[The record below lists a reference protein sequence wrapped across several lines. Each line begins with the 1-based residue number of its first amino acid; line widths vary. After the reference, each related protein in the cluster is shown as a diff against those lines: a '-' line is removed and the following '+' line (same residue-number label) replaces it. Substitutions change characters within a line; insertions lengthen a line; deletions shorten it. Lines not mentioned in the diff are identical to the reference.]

1 MTCQQARKAI
11 GQAVDHREQPSP
23 DLEAHLADCPACRAE
38 HRHLAALS
46 GLVAAAVQS
55 APAHSPVG
63 PMIARAR
70 ARARP
75 PSFRA
80 WHLAWA
86 AVAVAAFLIGCTM
99 RKVQTVE
106 KIVQV
111 PVYREKVVRINV
123 PAAPLKAAATMAAI
137 TSGEFPVQG
146 RPAATVSATRPSTRR
161 QQRPSSRPRSAAIAS
176 TPDRDTPSGRAL
188 HNPESA
194 VAPNARRLN
203 SGPVEMASLWP
214 APATPAPGPVRS
226 ETSDSIIVQ
235 TLPSPP
241 PMPAMIFYETV
252 RLARIAE
259 DPSEG

>member
-123 PAAPLKAAATMAAI
+123 PAAPLKAAS
-137 TSGEFPVQG
+137 TSSLV
-146 RPAATVSATRPSTRR
+146 RPFLRGLPSIPSTRMVHLLLSISPLSPGVR
-161 QQRPSSRPRSAAIAS
+161 SLLNVPHDVSRGLLGVPAPYALSTDHCITLARFSQGETCWGRSLTCPLPSS
-176 TPDRDTPSGRAL
+176 G
-188 HNPESA
+188 
-194 VAPNARRLN
+194 
-203 SGPVEMASLWP
+203 
-214 APATPAPGPVRS
+214 
-226 ETSDSIIVQ
+226 VQ
-235 TLPSPP
+235 
-241 PMPAMIFYETV
+241 
-252 RLARIAE
+252 
-259 DPSEG
+259 